1 MRKLDRHI
9 GSAVI
14 WAILVV
20 IGLITGLASL
30 FSFID
35 QLKDIKA
42 GFTMLDALYYV
53 WLTIPRRAYDVLPM
67 SALIGCL
74 VGLGTLASNSELT
87 VMRAA
92 GVSLM
97 RILWAVMK
105 PLLLLMLI
113 GVALAEYVVPWTESM
128 AQEHRSLTRSAG
140 KAQGS
145 KYGLWHRH
153 GDEFIHINTVR
164 ANGELLGV
172 TRYQFAPDLQL
183 QQSSFAQRAWHEPQL
198 GWQLENV
205 VYTSIGEHSTE
216 VRQVALETWPVT
228 LEPKLLKT
236 IVMDTDALP
245 ISGLW
250 QYSNYLEEQ
259 GLNAASY
266 RLAFWEKSLQPLVTA
281 VLVLMAISF
290 IFGPLR
296 SVTLGQ
302 RVFTGVVIG
311 FTLKILQDLLGPASQ
326 VFGFSPLLAVLFPAG
341 LCALVG
347 WQLLRRAA

>member
-20 IGLITGLASL
+20 IALITGLASL

-35 QLKDIKA
+35 QLKDIKQ
-42 GFTMLDALYYV
+42 GFTLADALYYV
-53 WLTIPRRAYDVLPM
+53 WLTVPRRAYDVLPM
-67 SALIGCL
+67 AALIGCL

-92 GVSLM
+92 GVSLL

-105 PLLLLMLI
+105 PLLVLMLV
-113 GVALAEYVVPWTESM
+113 GVAMAEFVVPWTENM
-128 AQEHRSLTRSAG
+128 AQEHRSMTRSAG

-145 KYGLWHRH
+145 RYGLWHRQ
-153 GDEFIHINTVR
+153 GQEYIHINTVR

-172 TRYQFAPDLQL
+172 TRYSFDDQLLL
-183 QQSSFAQRAWHEPQL
+183 QQSSFARRAWFEPQL
-198 GWQLENV
+198 GWQLEDV
-205 VYTSIGEHSTE
+205 VYTRLAERSSSVAQAARENWD
-216 VRQVALETWPVT
+216 VALD
-228 LEPKLLKT
+228 PKLLKT
-236 IVMDTDALP
+236 IVLDTDALP

-250 QYSNYLEEQ
+250 HYSNYLQEQ
-259 GLNAASY
+259 GLSSGSY
-266 RLAFWEKSLQPLVTA
+266 RLAFWEKSLQPLITA

-311 FTLKILQDLLGPASQ
+311 FSFKILQDLLGPASQ
-326 VFGFSPLLAVLFPAG
+326 VFGFSPLLAVLVPTSI
-341 LCALVG
+341 CALAG
-347 WQLLRRAA
+347 WYLLRRAA